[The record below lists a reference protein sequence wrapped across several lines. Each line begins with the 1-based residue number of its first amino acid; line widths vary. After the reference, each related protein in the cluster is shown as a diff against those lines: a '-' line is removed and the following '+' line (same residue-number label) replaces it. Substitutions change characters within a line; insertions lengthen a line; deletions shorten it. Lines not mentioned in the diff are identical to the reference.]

1 MTCWESE
8 NKFLYLD
15 INKRIKVMN
24 KTEIRHFK
32 VKTALNVLIEKFD
45 AYNVNNEDG
54 ARFDFHVD
62 YKDFTFQGQMDRRDL
77 LVMLWDTIELSGPG
91 FTEEEIL
98 KQELAVELE
107 DIINEELEEAINEI
121 DSKILEFQI
130 NQGMGF
136 RPDALT

>member
-1 MTCWESE
+1 
-8 NKFLYLD
+8 
-15 INKRIKVMN
+15 MN

>member
-1 MTCWESE
+1 
-8 NKFLYLD
+8 
-15 INKRIKVMN
+15 MN
-24 KTEIRHFK
+24 KTEIRHLK

-62 YKDFTFQGQMDRRDL
+62 YKDLTFQGQMDRRDL
-77 LVMLWDTIELSGPG
+77 QVSLWDSIGLYGPG

-130 NQGMGF
+130 NQNLGF
-136 RPDALT
+136 RPEALQ

>member
-1 MTCWESE
+1 
-8 NKFLYLD
+8 
-15 INKRIKVMN
+15 MN
-24 KTEIRHFK
+24 KTEIRHLK

-62 YKDFTFQGQMDRRDL
+62 YKDLTFQGQMDRRDL
-77 LVMLWDTIELSGPG
+77 QVMLWDTIQLAGNGWSV
-91 FTEEEIL
+91 EEIL
-98 KQELAVELE
+98 KQELAEELE

-136 RPDALT
+136 RPEALS

>member
-1 MTCWESE
+1 
-8 NKFLYLD
+8 
-15 INKRIKVMN
+15 MN
-24 KTEIRHFK
+24 KTEIRHLK
-32 VKTALNVLIEKFD
+32 VKTALNVLIEKFN
-45 AYNVNNEDG
+45 AYSIDNGDG

-130 NQGMGF
+130 NQGLGL
-136 RPDALT
+136 RPEALT